1 MANVELK
8 FSTDL
13 NAAKKEV
20 AGFRKEYAEMVK
32 AVEKPLRQVDAL
44 KKTQENAKAAS
55 AEFYA
60 AKRSVEQLAKAME
73 AASGAPV
80 KGLAA
85 EMNKAER
92 ALARASTEFE
102 RQKAKVREQRA
113 ELRAAGVDT
122 RNLAAE
128 QRRLDAEMAKGM
140 TAGRNDLAVRG
151 IRERANA
158 LSEVTRQQRLA
169 NIEQAKSSLGVTQYR
184 AAGAQID
191 RLRGQYELLRK
202 SGSLTAK
209 ELEIAQRNLT
219 QRINESR
226 AALRGMAGEQQKIGG
241 GRIGA
246 GTVAAGVG
254 AAYSSA
260 QALRGYAQVTDTAK
274 QMEAQLRLATSSQE
288 EFNRVQEELFTI
300 AQNTASPVDE
310 VVKLYA
316 RLAPALDEVGRK
328 GDATKVI
335 DALSKAL
342 KINGATTGETASVLQ
357 QFSQAMGSGVLRGE
371 EFNAIAEA
379 APPLLRAMAQGLG
392 VPTGALRAM
401 AAEGQLTAE
410 VITDLTVQA
419 LPDLSKAAEKLPDT
433 VGNALTRLRNDLV
446 KAFGDGDS
454 SGLVTAIT
462 KLRELLTDPATI
474 QALNDLAAGMA
485 TLAGYTITAAREF
498 TAFAKEL
505 AFAAA
510 NASGNIDELE
520 KLKKVLAGV
529 KAARDGGD
537 FIGRPTATFFMDS
550 KQLDDWVK
558 ELEGKIEALNAKIA
572 GMTVEAYREM
582 QKGAEQAAEQQKAAA
597 EEQVAAD
604 EYRFR
609 HFTKYVGDL
618 KSKQGEALKNAEA
631 YLNKQVALERK
642 ATQDLEKAK
651 QAQLETQQRYTAAL
665 AGLSGGGTASYGA
678 AQDLKVKASQALTSG
693 DVEGAKQYAQAAL
706 KMLQDLADAGEN
718 TFGFQGFIRSLQGI
732 EEAADQINVDEA
744 KTALDE
750 LQKKG
755 IDLKFLLDSLS
766 KTTITVKLDDAA
778 LETARQQI
786 IELSNLAGK
795 PISIITTAA
804 KPGSEAGST
813 GAAPLAPAITPQV
826 DPAAVSAAQQQISSL
841 AQTLQQQLIIPVTPV
856 AGGAPKIYQDGNSFS
871 QFPPSGFATG
881 GWTGPGGKYKP
892 AGIVHAGEHVQP
904 QEVVREPGA
913 LSFLEM
919 IRRNGFRATLAKMQ
933 SGMRGYAEG
942 GLVSSSALTPRFPGM
957 GDQLEHA
964 ATAGPNMP
972 DLGRVEFDMGGG
984 NSFSMYAERNQV
996 SEIRTAAKKF
1006 GRTHR

>member
-1 MANVELK
+1 M
-8 FSTDL
+8 D
-13 NAAKKEV
+13 
-20 AGFRKEYAEMVK
+20 
-32 AVEKPLRQVDAL
+32 
-44 KKTQENAKAAS
+44 
-55 AEFYA
+55 
-60 AKRSVEQLAKAME
+60 
-73 AASGAPV
+73 
-80 KGLAA
+80 
-85 EMNKAER
+85 
-92 ALARASTEFE
+92 
-102 RQKAKVREQRA
+102 
-113 ELRAAGVDT
+113 
-122 RNLAAE
+122 
-128 QRRLDAEMAKGM
+128 
-140 TAGRNDLAVRG
+140 
-151 IRERANA
+151 
-158 LSEVTRQQRLA
+158 
-169 NIEQAKSSLGVTQYR
+169 
-184 AAGAQID
+184 
-191 RLRGQYELLRK
+191 
-202 SGSLTAK
+202 
-209 ELEIAQRNLT
+209 
-219 QRINESR
+219 
-226 AALRGMAGEQQKIGG
+226 
-241 GRIGA
+241 
-246 GTVAAGVG
+246 
-254 AAYSSA
+254 
-260 QALRGYAQVTDTAK
+260 
-274 QMEAQLRLATSSQE
+274 AQLRLATNSQE
-288 EFNRVQEELFTI
+288 EFNRAQQELFTI
-300 AQNTASPVDE
+300 AQNTAAPVDD
-310 VVKLYA
+310 VVRVYA
-316 RLAPALDEVGRK
+316 RLAPALDEIGRK
-328 GDATKVI
+328 GDATKVV

-342 KINGATTGETASVLQ
+342 KINGATTAESSSVLQ

-379 APPLLRAMAQGLG
+379 APPLMRALAQGLG

-401 AAEGQLTAE
+401 ASEGQLTAE

-419 LPDLSKAAEKLPDT
+419 LPDLTKAAEKLPDT
-433 VGNALTRLRNDLV
+433 VGNAMARLRNDLV
-446 KAFGDGDS
+446 KAFGEGDS

-462 KLRELLTDPATI
+462 KLRELLTDPATV

-505 AFAAA
+505 SFAAA
-510 NASGNIDELE
+510 GAAGHIDELE
-520 KLKKVLAGV
+520 KLKKTLAGV

-537 FIGRPTATFFMDS
+537 FIGRPTATFFMDT

-558 ELEGKIEALNAKIA
+558 ELEGKIEAMNAKIA
-572 GMTVEAYREM
+572 GMTLEAYRQM
-582 QKGAEQAAEQQKAAA
+582 QKGAQQAADQQKAAA
-597 EEQVAAD
+597 EEQIAAD

-651 QAQLETQQRYTAAL
+651 QAQLETQQRYTEAL

-718 TFGFQGFIRSLQGI
+718 TFGFEGFIRSLQGI
-732 EEAADQINVDEA
+732 EDAADKINVDKA
-744 KTALDE
+744 KQALDDVK
-750 LQKKG
+750 KKG
-755 IDLKFLLDSLS
+755 VDLKALLDSLS
-766 KTTITVKLDDAA
+766 KTTITVKMDDAA
-778 LETARQQI
+778 LEAVRQQI
-786 IELSNLAGK
+786 IDLSNLAGK

-804 KPGSEAGST
+804 KPGSEGGT
-813 GAAPLAPAITPQV
+813 GPAPLAPAITPQV

-841 AQTLQQQLIIPVTPV
+841 AQALQQQLVIPVTPV
-856 AGGAPKIYQDGNSFS
+856 ATGSPTIYQNGNSYS
-871 QFPPSGFATG
+871 QFPSQEGFAAG

-913 LSFLEM
+913 LPFLEM

-942 GLVSSSALTPRFPGM
+942 GLVSSSALTPRFPGI
-957 GDQLEHA
+957 GDQLERA

-984 NSFSMYAERNQV
+984 NSFSMYAERNQI